1 MRLGPASSPLS
12 SLLLLSLPLFLHCG
26 MGVPPYGGALPSQPR
41 AGDLGLWFSISVA
54 TLGYPEH
61 PNLPWPFLTLYSD
74 HGGSLPP
81 LLLFNTSL
89 TLVSVSSD
97 VTRVYGAAT
106 YSQNAKWSPTTTERM
121 ANIKIGICC
130 HIKPIKWLQ
139 CSCHLTTMHLS
150 PGSGYALKQ
159 WGENTGSEIR

>member
-1 MRLGPASSPLS
+1 MVELCLANPE
-12 SLLLLSLPLFLHCG
+12 
-26 MGVPPYGGALPSQPR
+26 
-41 AGDLGLWFSISVA
+41 LGLWFSISVA

-89 TLVSVSSD
+89 TLVSVCSD